1 MNDYD
6 TSEVVETA
14 ARGKQSSGYRIGLV
28 CPMYD
33 ERMWSQTHNGLM
45 MATMSGRH
53 RVSRMQCSTSLLSHT
68 FNTLWTQTL
77 GRQADDQNFTHFAM
91 LHADLAPEPGWLD
104 IMLDEMDRVGADV
117 LSVHSPIKDMRGLT
131 STAVDVH
138 GVLTNPRRF
147 TLKEVL
153 EELPETFDAAG
164 CGYPG
169 RPLLVNTGCLLV
181 DLRKAWVRHVCFQVS
196 SKLVWNIAKS
206 KVPREEVLHDI
217 GPPPCWINERV
228 YVIDRED
235 HVEYTV
241 LINPEDWDFSRQ
253 ANSHGASVFATRK
266 VKLKHFGAGIYPN
279 YSVQGLWQHDD
290 DFFEHDPVD
299 CEAETENE

>member
-14 ARGKQSSGYRIGLV
+14 PRGKQASGYRVGLV

-33 ERMWSQTHNGLM
+33 ERMWGQTHNGLM
-45 MATMSGRH
+45 MATMGGRH

-68 FNTLWTQTL
+68 FNTLWVQTL
-77 GRQADDQNFTHFAM
+77 GKQATEQDFTHFAM

-104 IMLDEMDRVGADV
+104 MLLDEMDRIGADV
-117 LSVHSPIKDMRGLT
+117 LSVHSPIKDARGLT

-138 GVLTNPRRF
+138 GPLTNPRRF
-147 TLKEVL
+147 TLKEVVD
-153 EELPETFDAAG
+153 ELPETFDAAG

-181 DLRKAWVRHVCFQVS
+181 DLRKEWVRSVCFQVS
-196 SKLVWNIAKS
+196 SRLVWNLRQTGTKLPG
-206 KVPREEVLHDI
+206 VE
-217 GPPPCWINERV
+217 PPCWINERV
-228 YVIDRED
+228 YVIDRPD

-241 LINPEDWDFSRQ
+241 LIDPEDWDFSRQ
-253 ANSHGASVFATRK
+253 AHAAGAKVFATRK
-266 VKLKHFGAGIYPN
+266 VKLKHLGAGIYPN
-279 YSVQGLWQHDD
+279 YTVQGMWQHDD

-299 CEAETENE
+299 CAAEAVTDGAT